1 MSRIWR
7 LAFAWLLAIAL
18 PLQGYAAQAMTL
30 CGPAHHA
37 PAAAP
42 AAKVLDHPAAVAHMV
57 HTAHTAHATSDAS
70 QAAPSDEGSGADEQW
85 PSGHAGK
92 CSVCASCCNAAALAV
107 AAPVVP
113 VVPPQPVD
121 VATIPQAQE
130 RMWVGGLERPP
141 RALLA

>member
-42 AAKVLDHPAAVAHMV
+42 AAKVLDHPAAAAHM
-57 HTAHTAHATSDAS
+57 AHTAHATSDAS
-70 QAAPSDEGSGADEQW
+70 QAAPSDEDGGADEQW